1 MSNNNNKKQNPNR
14 TVYSFLYNNFER
26 LILLYTIIFTLT
38 NLFAYTNIPW
48 LYVGLPFWVFVFGP
62 AVYSFLIMRVLNK

>member
-1 MSNNNNKKQNPNR
+1 MSNNKKQNNNK

-26 LILLYTIIFTLT
+26 LILIYTIILTLT

>member
-1 MSNNNNKKQNPNR
+1 MSNNKKQNNNK

-26 LILLYTIIFTLT
+26 LILIYTIILTLT

-48 LYVGLPFWVFVFGP
+48 IYVGLPFWVFVFGP

>member
-1 MSNNNNKKQNPNR
+1 MSNNNKKQNPNT